1 MRGSHCCTCFACRA
15 AWRSLR
21 TVAALRDRLDAIGDL
36 PSRPEV
42 AQTLFVGAADRA
54 YDDSAPS
61 ARDRINENV
70 KELDAPVLNMGEV
83 RTRDGYG
90 AIGRARPPEESCGAV
105 VA

>member
-1 MRGSHCCTCFACRA
+1 MRGAHCRTWF
-15 AWRSLR
+15 AWRGGWRSFR
-21 TVAALRDRLDAIGDL
+21 TVARPRDRVGWVGDL